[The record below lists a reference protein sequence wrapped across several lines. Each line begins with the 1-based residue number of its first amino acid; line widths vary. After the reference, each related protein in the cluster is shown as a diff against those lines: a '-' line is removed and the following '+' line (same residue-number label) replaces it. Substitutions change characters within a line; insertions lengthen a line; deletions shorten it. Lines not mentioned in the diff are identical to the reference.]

1 MFVQEKSASAARAET
16 EQLRQLN
23 IEQQRALRLKTR
35 DEEQLQVNEKVLK
48 EEVARLRAALDR
60 EKVHIDAILV
70 SGSERVGHRRRRVAR
85 PTAQP
90 GHGPA
95 QPLLAAFK
103 RSILF
108 GRRSGTPRSWR
119 RRRENTRP
127 KWSTPR
133 VTQPRW

>member
-70 SGSERVGHRRRRVAR
+70 SGSERVGHRHGTA
-85 PTAQP
+85 PT
-90 GHGPA
+90 A